1 MFCQNIKELSFLVMN
16 VSIKQHKRHILEDI
30 SSHTTNM
37 TSLAMY
43 RVHCGGG
50 GCCGPESNH
59 AISIYHVSK
68 LNCDNSE
75 NQAPRHANLT
85 EYIHPCTQCNVGVEV
100 VVGQRPVMPSVSIVC
115 T

>member
-1 MFCQNIKELSFLVMN
+1 
-16 VSIKQHKRHILEDI
+16 
-30 SSHTTNM
+30 M

-75 NQAPRHANLT
+75 NQAPRHANVKGH
-85 EYIHPCTQCNVGVEV
+85 IHPCTLCNVGVEV
-100 VVGQRPVMPSVSIVC
+100 AVGQRPVMPSVSMAGHGTLAPAPGTLPMTPTVSSL
-115 T
+115 

>member
-1 MFCQNIKELSFLVMN
+1 MN

-59 AISIYHVSK
+59 AISIYHFSK

-75 NQAPRHANLT
+75 NQAPRHVLYISDICKNQATRHANLK
-85 EYIHPCTQCNVGVEV
+85 
-100 VVGQRPVMPSVSIVC
+100 
-115 T
+115 